1 MAGAH
6 VYSKKDLLEMKSE
19 KLKEIEEIMHKV
31 STKKMRVNR
40 VQNSHRGIRRMY
52 KNLLIVTTFEA

>member
-40 VQNSHRGIRRMY
+40 VQNSHRGIRRG
-52 KNLLIVTTFEA
+52 KPVLT